1 MQSTLE
7 VTTRSPAV
15 SEANAQQAASAYVTA
30 QIDPTFTVVN
40 GTFYY
45 HKVLKREIW
54 QFIIRCEQAPL
65 DAIYIDA
72 QTGEVI
78 PLLEDQVRMVRE
90 RAAIAEAKT
99 HQALPVDEHGYILA
113 EYARRKTNGYL
124 SREVSLFCGATD
136 GVLIPLDHPI
146 WQFAIRFGL
155 PRLGELGILGTID
168 VDAHSGEVLPLT
180 NQQIK
185 RMRARADAIVEF
197 QTQTATA

>member
-1 MQSTLE
+1 MPNTLE
-7 VTTRSPAV
+7 VTTSSPAV
-15 SEANAQQAASAYVTA
+15 TETDAQQAASAYVTA
-30 QIDPTFTVVN
+30 HLDSTFTVAN
-40 GTFYY
+40 GTRYY
-45 HKVLKREIW
+45 HKVLQREVW

-65 DAIYIDA
+65 DAIYVDA

-78 PLLEDQVRMVRE
+78 PLREDQAHIVRE

-99 HQALPVDEHGYILA
+99 RGELPVDAHGYVLA

-136 GVLIPLDHPI
+136 GVLIPLARPI
-146 WQFAIRFGL
+146 WQFAIRFSL

-168 VDAHSGEVLPLT
+168 VDAHSGEVIPLT

>member
-7 VTTRSPAV
+7 VKPSSPTV
-15 SEANAQQAASAYVTA
+15 NEADAQRVANTYVASNL
-30 QIDPTFTVVN
+30 DPGFTVVN
-40 GTFYY
+40 GTQYY
-45 HKVLKREIW
+45 HKVLQREVW
-54 QFIIRCEQAPL
+54 QFIIRSEQAPL

-78 PLLEDQVRMVRE
+78 PFLEDQVRMVRE

-99 HQALPVDEHGYILA
+99 HHALPVDEHGYVLA

-136 GVLIPLDHPI
+136 GVLIPLTRPI

-155 PRLGELGILGTID
+155 PRLGELGLLGTID
-168 VDAHSGEVLPLT
+168 VDAHSGEVIPLT

-197 QTQTATA
+197 QTQTAAS